1 MTDSPEQRYQE
12 TVTCEPRQGEGLIFI
27 KVVAMPHEGA
37 VEFDVAQARSFAQ
50 QILSAV
56 DVIEAGWV
64 GKSMGPQNACGA

>member
-12 TVTCEPRQGEGLIFI
+12 TVTCEKRQDEGLIFI

-56 DVIEAGWV
+56 DVVEAGWV
-64 GKSMGPQNACGA
+64 GKSMGPQDACGA